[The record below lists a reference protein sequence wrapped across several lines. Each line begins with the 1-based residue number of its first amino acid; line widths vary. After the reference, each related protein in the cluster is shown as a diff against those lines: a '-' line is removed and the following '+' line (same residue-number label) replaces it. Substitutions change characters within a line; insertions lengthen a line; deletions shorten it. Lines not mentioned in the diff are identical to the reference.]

1 MEDEHRVN
9 QFLSS
14 NMKNNIVQF
23 LLKNSHDGVLAKGAV
38 NEAAWAFEVHR
49 KTIYRIWKAA
59 TEMMMNGE
67 PAIMVGKVKGYK
79 HADKQ
84 VIDEEKVRNL
94 SVLERSSYRKMAPK
108 LGVSKTTLC
117 RWVKEKQLRPHT
129 NAVKPLLTD
138 VNKLARLRWC
148 LSQLQPTITQ
158 GKVSY
163 HDMRN
168 IVHIDEKWFY
178 MTKSSDRNYILPD
191 EDEPYRACKSKRLIT
206 KVMFMCVVSRP
217 QFGENG
223 ETLFDGKLGIFPFTE
238 SVPAKRNSKNRSR
251 GTMETKPIQ
260 AITKAVTRKWLIT
273 KVIPSFQAK
282 WPSELS
288 PQSLNRVFLT
298 LQGCLTQV
306 LEVRGGNNYKI
317 PHMKK
322 DRLERINE
330 LPNVLEVEEEVV
342 REALEYI
349 ALPQNNDG
357 ASYDIVDLVTAFGY

>member
-38 NEAAWAFEVHR
+38 NEAAGAFEVHR

-67 PAIMVGKVKGYK
+67 PAIMVGKVKGYT

-158 GKVSY
+158 CKVSY

-178 MTKSSDRNYILPD
+178 MTKSSDRYYILPD
-191 EDEPYRACKSKRLIT
+191 EDEPYRACKSKRFIT
-206 KVMFMCVVSRP
+206 KNLCQQKEIPRTDQEAQWRQN
-217 QFGENG
+217 QF
-223 ETLFDGKLGIFPFTE
+223 KLSQKQSLG
-238 SVPAKRNSKNRSR
+238 S
-251 GTMETKPIQ
+251 G
-260 AITKAVTRKWLIT
+260 
-273 KVIPSFQAK
+273 
-282 WPSELS
+282 LS
-288 PQSLNRVFLT
+288 PRLYHPFKLSGL
-298 LQGCLTQV
+298 QV